1 MKEIRAVF
9 RPDRLN
15 ALRRALREMP
25 GFPGLTVIEVKGFT
39 APALIN
45 NPSSR
50 EELTYFAGKVMIYTV
65 VPDDMADS
73 IVDVVVRECQT
84 GQIGDGIVWSLP
96 VETAR
101 RIQDGSPL

>member
-9 RPDRLN
+9 RPDRLH
-15 ALRRALREMP
+15 ALREALREIP
-25 GFPGLTVIEVKGFT
+25 DFPGLTVIEVKGFS

-45 NPSSR
+45 NPTMQ
-50 EELTYFAGKVMIYTV
+50 EELILFADKVMIYTLV
-65 VPDDMADS
+65 RDNMVDS
-73 IVDVVVRECQT
+73 IVDVVVRVCQT
-84 GQIGDGIVWSLP
+84 GRIGDGIVWSLP